1 MSMPRNYGSSTVIA
15 RISASSACRLD
26 PAAAEILTRRV
37 SMSLTHWVCGS
48 RRLTLATARRRD
60 VIRDRGTHR
69 SRDIDQADPGSPHAL
84 MARPSSMS
92 SRDPC
97 RRWLRVGYTAG
108 CAASNMLPSRYADAL
123 SGTASPAPA
132 GAWPRTA
139 GMTARPGGQAVVQR
153 SVHDMASLQ
162 YQRTSAHAWPPSG
175 TSRPSGSAMPHME
188 H

>member
-1 MSMPRNYGSSTVIA
+1 MPRNYGSSTVIA

-26 PAAAEILTRRV
+26 PAAAEPYP
-37 SMSLTHWVCGS
+37 WGS
-48 RRLTLATARRRD
+48 AAPGALPLATARRRD
-60 VIRDRGTHR
+60 VIRGRGTHR

-132 GAWPRTA
+132 RAWPRSA
-139 GMTARPGGQAVVQR
+139 GMTARPGGRAVVQR